1 MLPLT
6 FWRRLSAFFMKK
18 WRERLV
24 VSCVLVLVGSY
35 AWVHRPHVAPATSV
49 QESVTLPRYAEQ
61 EQAAQSVS
69 VSGPLA
75 DYMSRVKAAGVE
87 TLQPISST
95 VLQSGSRRTVVSDH
109 VTDDS
114 PVGTSTPLLHRT
126 FNVTRIV
133 DLPFDLPAHASM
145 PKLRGTYRSFVSGNG
160 AGQAGTDDSGV
171 EFLLLNEQQFTDLIN
186 GRPSDALFS
195 ADDAANGEVNFTMPP
210 TFGKPAKYH
219 LVFRNSSPSSGKRA
233 VQADF
238 HIDF

>member
-1 MLPLT
+1 
-6 FWRRLSAFFMKK
+6 MKK
-18 WRERLV
+18 WQERLV

-49 QESVTLPRYAEQ
+49 QESATLPRYAEQ

-75 DYMSRVKAAGVE
+75 DYTRVKAAGVE

-95 VLQSGSRRTVVSDH
+95 VLQSGSHRTVASDH

-126 FNVTRIV
+126 FNVARIV
-133 DLPFDLPAHASM
+133 DLPFDLPAHAST
-145 PKLRGTYRSFVSGNG
+145 PKLRGTYRSFLPHNG
-160 AGQAGTDDSGV
+160 AEQGGVDDAGV
-171 EFLLLNEQQFTDLIN
+171 EFLLLNEQQFADLID
-186 GRPSDALFS
+186 GRPGNALFS
-195 ADDAANGEVNFTMPP
+195 ADDASNGEVNFTMPP

-238 HIDF
+238 RIDF